1 MNLRHFNYLCIKV
14 DETTSTNDLM
24 WNYFKEMPVEEGTFI
39 LAKNQTNGKGQK
51 GNIWLAEPGKNLTIS
66 IAFTPLILAKK
77 AFYLNIIAALALNKV
92 LNNLGI
98 EAQIKWPNDIVV
110 NEKKICGILV
120 ENQIQGKTIQKA
132 VVGIGLNVNQTIF
145 SNDMNATSIAN
156 QIDQKLNIENI
167 AKLIHEAI
175 ATYYSLL
182 KVSNFKQLILL
193 YYKALY
199 RLNVPCNYSD
209 DDGPF
214 IGIIQGIDD
223 YGRLKVKKEN
233 NRTKTYDI
241 KEITYL

>member
-66 IAFTPLILAKK
+66 IALTPLILAKK

>member
-66 IAFTPLILAKK
+66 IALTPLILAKK

-110 NEKKICGILV
+110 NEKKFAG
-120 ENQIQGKTIQKA
+120 
-132 VVGIGLNVNQTIF
+132 
-145 SNDMNATSIAN
+145 S
-156 QIDQKLNIENI
+156 
-167 AKLIHEAI
+167 
-175 ATYYSLL
+175 
-182 KVSNFKQLILL
+182 
-193 YYKALY
+193 
-199 RLNVPCNYSD
+199 
-209 DDGPF
+209 
-214 IGIIQGIDD
+214 
-223 YGRLKVKKEN
+223 
-233 NRTKTYDI
+233 
-241 KEITYL
+241 